1 MALLP
6 SWSLFYF
13 IFSLV
18 KLEKIIFFYSCQQ
31 YLAYF
36 VFTKKKVSYVY
47 NDSYSSCFQTSVVY
61 FCLVNLFGSQKD
73 LLLHQSS
80 EVLFSF
86 LFCVG
91 KWFT

>member
-6 SWSLFYF
+6 SWSFYLFF
-13 IFSLV
+13 FFFFSLV
-18 KLEKIIFFYSCQQ
+18 KLEKIIFYSCQR

-47 NDSYSSCFQTSVVY
+47 NDSYSSCFQTSVVHI
-61 FCLVNLFGSQKD
+61 CLVNLFGSQKD

-80 EVLFSF
+80 EVLFFSF
-86 LFCVG
+86 LCVG
-91 KWFT
+91 K